1 MFSKYLGRRPGYL
14 KKLKRGM
21 TEHPLTILIV
31 DSDAEAR
38 NQWAGILQGEN
49 IELIAVA
56 GEEEA
61 ASYLKARPF
70 NVIVVD
76 LAGTVQDDLGFVLAY
91 RQRWPNCLVIVTT
104 ANGSLDTAVQA
115 LRLGAFDYISKPMQ
129 STDMS
134 DAVNRA
140 RAAVADCE
148 RKEQLISVMEEML
161 QRLKSPT
168 TYPMAYSSRLPAV
181 ISRGGL
187 VLDLDRRTAS
197 RWGQPVGLTPTE
209 FDVLALLASKPGQ
222 PFTSESILDTVK
234 GYTPSPEGAKAA
246 VRVYVSRLRQKIEDD
261 ADQPRHLLTVRGV
274 GYMFND

>member
-1 MFSKYLGRRPGYL
+1 
-14 KKLKRGM
+14 M

-38 NQWAGILQGEN
+38 NQWAGILQDDRT
-49 IELIAVA
+49 ELIAVS
-56 GEEEA
+56 GEGEA
-61 ASYLKARPF
+61 ANYLKARSF
-70 NVIVVD
+70 NIIIVD
-76 LAGTVQDDLGFVLAY
+76 LAGTVQDDLAFVSAY

-115 LRLGAFDYISKPMQ
+115 LRLGAFDYLPKPMQ
-129 STDMS
+129 LHDMR
-134 DAVNRA
+134 DAISRA

-148 RKEQLISVMEEML
+148 RKEQLIAVMEEML
-161 QRLKSPT
+161 QRLKAPAS
-168 TYPMAYSSRLPAV
+168 YPPAYSTRLPAV

-187 VLDLDRRTAS
+187 VLDLDRRSAS

-234 GYTPSPEGAKAA
+234 GYTPSAEGAKAA
-246 VRVYVSRLRQKIEDD
+246 VRVYVSRLRQKIEED